1 MGSRGRS
8 LGCCGMKFGEL
19 ALVVG
24 LLVCCAVLPLLLAG
38 GVSTVTG
45 VLAGNPLLVGF
56 GLVLVVVAVA
66 LWLRRRRST

>member
-1 MGSRGRS
+1 MR
-8 LGCCGMKFGEL
+8 FGGL

-45 VLAGNPLLVGF
+45 VLVGNALLVGF
-56 GLVLVVVAVA
+56 GLVLVVGAVA
-66 LWLRRRRST
+66 LWLIRKSST